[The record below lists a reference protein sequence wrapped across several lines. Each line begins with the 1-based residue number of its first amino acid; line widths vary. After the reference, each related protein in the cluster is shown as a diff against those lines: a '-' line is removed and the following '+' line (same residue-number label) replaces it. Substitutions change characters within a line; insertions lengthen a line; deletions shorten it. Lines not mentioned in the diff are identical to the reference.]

1 MLIQIKKVVLL
12 ATKAELKA
20 EQDKII
26 KLQAF
31 NSICFRG
38 KSQFEDDGTQNYILL
53 QPIYR
58 YFKKIDN
65 TNYISLWKSKGLSN
79 EIIKPCITSHN
90 KLAPALSYIG
100 NKTRVEFD
108 ESGLKQDRITI
119 THGKIVNIYIVYE
132 IDLWNYVNSSDPA
145 LGNSLFCAVKLVKNA
160 DIDKYKYFV
169 YDIAFDMKGTFLFLT
184 GGFGK
189 NVIIF
194 VVDMSSYV
202 HMDNKKKYILILGEG
217 LTQGLDD
224 RTLDC
229 RKKVFN

>member
-1 MLIQIKKVVLL
+1 M
-12 ATKAELKA
+12 
-20 EQDKII
+20 
-26 KLQAF
+26 
-31 NSICFRG
+31 
-38 KSQFEDDGTQNYILL
+38 L

-65 TNYISLWKSKGLSN
+65 TNYISLRKSKGLSN

-169 YDIAFDMKGTFLFLT
+169 YDIAFDMKGTFLFPT
-184 GGFGK
+184 GGFGQ

-202 HMDNKKKYILILGEG
+202 HMDNKNKYILILDKG

-224 RTLDC
+224 RTLTAEKRFLIKFAES
-229 RKKVFN
+229 RKNFF